1 MLRKRRLRVRRDQQ
15 LRGLIAGNEF
25 ALVLEHRQ
33 ARPVGGL
40 EVVTGSVHG
49 QM

>member
-25 ALVLEHRQ
+25 ARALEHRQ